1 MSVDLPQPFGPR
13 MHTCSPAAI
22 SRFTSRS
29 AAWSPRITVTFF
41 SKRSGGGTGF
51 LHLSGAFPLHA
62 HLSREGGAAQGV
74 QKGGRNARLRLKEKQ
89 SGVKP
94 PHSQKKAPEESPN
107 KKEVKTT
114 SFSPPG
120 VGGVLHAK
128 PSVTQQACP
137 ARQ

>member
-41 SKRSGGGTGF
+41 SERRGGATESFTSSGT
-51 LHLSGAFPLHA
+51 FPLRA
-62 HLSREGGAAQGV
+62 HLNREGGAAQGV

-94 PHSQKKAPEESPN
+94 PHSKEKRRRVVGN
-107 KKEVKTT
+107 KK
-114 SFSPPG
+114 
-120 VGGVLHAK
+120 
-128 PSVTQQACP
+128 
-137 ARQ
+137 